1 MRATKCRKDETMNT
15 TITLDEKSHDAM
27 GELPAKMSFSR
38 IARVLLVAATTDDK
52 DWKKFLK
59 GNDEAKEVQAF
70 LRQRL
75 LGKFD

>member
-1 MRATKCRKDETMNT
+1 MRGLIEGKTMRT
-15 TITLDEKSHDAM
+15 LILLDEQSHTAM
-27 GELPAKMSFSR
+27 GELPRKMSFSR
-38 IARVLLVAATTDDK
+38 IARVFLVAATTDEK
-52 DWKKFLK
+52 EWKHFLK